1 MSAKTRSRVGIL
13 GGTFN
18 PIHVGHL
25 ILAQDALEMFDL
37 STVLFIPCAIPPHK
51 TNAQVVSGEHRLAMI
66 EAAIEWNP
74 SFEVSDLELQRE
86 GVSYAIDTV
95 TELRLRRPDA
105 DLFFLIGMDML
116 VELHKWRRIAD
127 LLPLCRFIS
136 FGRPGYEAP
145 PRAADLQLEPGWA
158 ERLLK
163 DVVRGRH
170 LDISSTDL
178 RYRVAEGLSIR
189 YLVPAEVE
197 MYIAE
202 HGLYR
207 Q

>member
-1 MSAKTRSRVGIL
+1 MSATARNRVGIL

-18 PIHVGHL
+18 PIHIGHL
-25 ILAQDALEMFDL
+25 VLAQDALERFEL
-37 STVLFIPCAIPPHK
+37 TTVLFIPCAAPPHK
-51 TNAQVVSGEHRLAMI
+51 TNAQVVSGQHRMAMI

-74 SFEVSDLELQRE
+74 SFEACALELERK

-95 TELRLRRPDA
+95 TELRSLHPGA
-105 DLFFLIGMDML
+105 DLFFLIGLDML
-116 VELHKWRRIAD
+116 VDLHKWRRIAE

-136 FGRPGYEAP
+136 FGRPGYECP
-145 PRAADLQLEPGWA
+145 PRAADLQLDPAWA
-158 ERLLK
+158 ERLLQ
-163 DVVRGRH
+163 DVVPGRH
-170 LDISSTDL
+170 LDISSTDI
-178 RYRVAEGLSIR
+178 RYRVAEGLSIK

-197 MYIAE
+197 MYISE